1 MITSSQTRRLGS
13 RCSLIRSMKRPQEQT
28 ADRTSRPHRER
39 YYPPAR
45 IRAFHHSGPEIPGS
59 AREGKPRSFFLC
71 FAKIF
76 KKVVAFGVT
85 RAEDPRAW
93 TGWVRRRV
101 DRLSENDASSSAT
114 RKWLLLTS
122 KSEMLA
128 SKSLFLTSKSEMLTN
143 KSLFLTSKS
152 EMLASKSLFLI
163 ADVEPGSVRNSV

>member
-1 MITSSQTRRLGS
+1 MAV
-13 RCSLIRSMKRPQEQT
+13 CPPEKRPCI
-28 ADRTSRPHRER
+28 PER
-39 YYPPAR
+39 YYPHAR

-114 RKWLLLTS
+114 RK
-122 KSEMLA
+122 
-128 SKSLFLTSKSEMLTN
+128 SLFLTSKSQMLT
-143 KSLFLTSKS
+143 
-152 EMLASKSLFLI
+152 SKSLFLI
-163 ADVEPGSVRNSV
+163 ADVEPRNCR